1 MKKSSFLLFLA
12 TFVLFCAVGNAQT
25 KDDPTETFSWGKVV
39 GVAELT
45 VTNSSLR
52 EITFI
57 PQNFFVEGPQKVVI
71 PSMQSMVFYISLIEK
86 EMIEGKD
93 IQFEIE
99 CNHEQVPYIDVT
111 IIKKRLSSL

>member
-1 MKKSSFLLFLA
+1 
-12 TFVLFCAVGNAQT
+12 
-25 KDDPTETFSWGKVV
+25 
-39 GVAELT
+39 
-45 VTNSSLR
+45 
-52 EITFI
+52 
-57 PQNFFVEGPQKVVI
+57 
-71 PSMQSMVFYISLIEK
+71 MQSMVFYISLIEK